1 MIINNNKKVNLKQLL
16 ELIECDVMIMRS
28 GTIILRIYNE
38 YIEDSEKLLSDE
50 LLSSDVIT
58 IASNNNDNAIQIWL
72 AEVEE

>member
-1 MIINNNKKVNLKQLL
+1 MIINNKKKVNLKQLL

-58 IASNNNDNAIQIWL
+58 IASNNNDNTIQIWL

>member
-1 MIINNNKKVNLKQLL
+1 M
-16 ELIECDVMIMRS
+16 IECDVMIMRS

-58 IASNNNDNAIQIWL
+58 IASNNNDNTIQIWL